1 MPWIVYMLRCRD
13 GSLYTGATNDLGRRL
28 ELHRNGRGAAYTR
41 GRAPLDVVYQEV
53 VADRSAA
60 LRREWSLKRLS
71 RVEKDQLIMGRDN
84 LPTQSEFRGF
94 GPSLMGFF
102 GRLKRNNN
110 REWFL
115 ANRPT
120 YELHVKAP
128 LQALIEE
135 MDVRFARF
143 APEFVGDPRLSMF
156 RIYRD
161 VRFSKD
167 KSPYKTHAACW
178 FFHRDAGKGV
188 GSEAHGG
195 AGFYLHLAPEGSF
208 LGAGIWMPPRPVLQ
222 KLRDAI
228 ADDQRGFE
236 RTILAPAM
244 KRRFGT
250 LDEEAVLK
258 RPPRGFEP
266 DHPASRWLRFQSFT
280 MGRSIPRTQVLSR
293 QLPKTLEG
301 DYRRLLPFVRWLNGA
316 IGYGALERR
325 M

>member
-13 GSLYTGATNDLGRRL
+13 RSLYTGATNDLGRRL

-41 GRAPLDVVYQEV
+41 GRAPLEVVYQET
-53 VADRSAA
+53 VAGRSAA
-60 LRREWSLKRLS
+60 LRREWSLKQLS
-71 RVEKDQLIMGRDN
+71 RVEKEQLIMGRGN
-84 LPTQSEFRGF
+84 IPTQSEFRGF

-115 ANRPT
+115 ANRPV

-135 MDVRFARF
+135 MDVRFARL

-161 VRFSKD
+161 VRFSRD

-208 LGAGIWMPPRPVLQ
+208 LGAGIWMPPRPALQ

-228 ADDQRGFE
+228 SNDQRGFE
-236 RTILAPAM
+236 RTMLAPTM
-244 KRRFGT
+244 KRRF
-250 LDEEAVLK
+250 
-258 RPPRGFEP
+258 
-266 DHPASRWLRFQSFT
+266 
-280 MGRSIPRTQVLSR
+280 
-293 QLPKTLEG
+293 
-301 DYRRLLPFVRWLNGA
+301 
-316 IGYGALERR
+316 
-325 M
+325 